1 MFVKRVS
8 ITILICIVLKGW
20 VFAQPFNA
28 YVEHNYTVEDFKNSR
43 QSWAVIQADDG
54 KMVFGNSN
62 AINLF
67 DGEQWH
73 YIHVPIGQT
82 TYSLAKSDDG
92 RIYTGGE
99 GDIGYLSADE
109 HYQMEFKSLL
119 PRLDSTKH
127 DFQFVRQTHYL
138 SNQVYFRTRTQLMMY
153 NAQEDTVLVYNPG
166 VEIYN
171 SYLIKDKVYV
181 QVEGKG
187 LVDITNLKE
196 TVVDSSSY
204 FLTDRVF
211 GMLPTEQGLII
222 YFREH
227 GLQRYYGELFTSFS
241 PSSLDYLS
249 EHKGYRMLQ
258 LTNNRIAIAT
268 LSGGIM
274 FLDGKGQLLQILTQ
288 HTGLNDDHV
297 YDLFQDNQG
306 LLWAMLDDGISVID
320 VNSSFNQYDINYGI
334 DGLVNGVFQQSDEV
348 TVTTNNGFYYWD
360 GKATPFFRKVDRSP
374 EHSFVAIQLQDKV
387 VSSSQAG
394 LYVIENGNATKKSDL
409 IFPRIIANG
418 EASFIGWGSGSLS
431 LFDYKNEQLHLTK
444 TYADILYP
452 KSWVLDEGQLYILTI
467 NGQLLRVSLSSGVIY
482 NIETESVSSEKLYIG
497 KIGTSVMLGAMEGIF
512 KVEKNKIIPSDG
524 LFSNL
529 ENITLFQDCGD
540 ELWIRSGTE
549 LVRFARNGDSWDKE
563 VDEFNSIGADEGFFS
578 MSCYPTS
585 TWFGLENKII
595 QIPKQFKQDIF
606 PFQTNITSV
615 VINSDSLIYNGFGSP
630 DEASVLEYRNNQM
643 RFSFAAASFLKADFN
658 SYQYKLEGFDEEWSN
673 WTSESQ
679 KDYTNIPEGDYTF
692 KVRGRNIYKKVGRE
706 AAFQF
711 QILPPWYRSWW
722 AYLMYLSIIS
732 AILYF
737 IHRVRV
743 NQILKVERVRNRIAG
758 DLHDEVSA
766 TLSSIYY
773 FAEAIERYPEQSKS
787 GRFVRLILESAF
799 EAKEKITDIVW
810 SINPEYDDWQDFLVK
825 CRRHTSDLLESKNI
839 KYDLKIQGD
848 AKGKMDMEFRQHIW
862 LIFKEILTNSV
873 RHAEPSRVDVIL
885 SVQSGKLTLVIQD
898 DGKGF
903 DVKNTAKGNGLASIQ
918 KRAAQINADVE
929 LNSEKDFGTRWVITT
944 HI

>member
-1 MFVKRVS
+1 MFVKRIS
-8 ITILICIVLKGW
+8 ITILISIVLKGW

-28 YVEHNYTVEDFKNSR
+28 YVVHNYTVEDFKNSR
-43 QSWAVIQADDG
+43 QSWAAIQADDG

-67 DGEQWH
+67 DGVQWQ

-109 HYQMEFKSLL
+109 RYQFEFKSLL
-119 PRLDSTKH
+119 PRLDSTKRN
-127 DFQFVRQTHYL
+127 FQFVRQTHYL

-153 NAQEDTVLVYNPG
+153 NEQQDTVLVYKPG

-171 SYLIKDKVYV
+171 SYLIKNKIYV

-204 FLTDRVF
+204 FLTDRIF
-211 GMLPTEQGLII
+211 GMLPTEQGLLI

-227 GLQRYYGELFTSFS
+227 GLQQYYGELFTSFS

-249 EHKGYRMLQ
+249 EHKGYRMLR
-258 LTNNRIAIAT
+258 LSNNRIAIAT

-288 HTGLNDDHV
+288 QTGLNDNHV
-297 YDLFQDNQG
+297 YELFQDNQG

-320 VNSSFNQYDINYGI
+320 VNSNFTQYDINYGI
-334 DGLVNGVFQQSDEV
+334 DGLVNGVFQQRDEI

-360 GKATPFFRKVDRSP
+360 GKDIPFFQKVDGSP

-394 LYVIENGNATKKSDL
+394 LFVIENGKATKKSEL
-409 IFPRIIANG
+409 IFPKIIANG
-418 EASFIGWGSGSLS
+418 EGSFLGWGSGSLN
-431 LFDYKNEQLHLTK
+431 LYEFKNGALNLTK
-444 TYADILYP
+444 TYADIPYP
-452 KSWVLDEGQLYILTI
+452 KSWVINGQQLYILTI
-467 NGQLLRVSLSSGVIY
+467 NGQLLKVSLSSGVIY
-482 NIETESVSSEKLYIG
+482 NIEAELVTSEKLYIG
-497 KIGTSVMLGAMEGIF
+497 KIGSTVMLGTMEGIF
-512 KVEKNKIIPSDG
+512 KVDENKIVLSDSLYSG
-524 LFSNL
+524 LI
-529 ENITLFQDCGD
+529 NITLFKDCGD
-540 ELWIRSGTE
+540 EIWIRSSSD
-549 LVRFARNGDSWDKE
+549 LVRFARNGDVWEKE
-563 VDEFNSIGADEGFFS
+563 VNTFNSIGANEGFFA

-595 QIPKQFKQDIF
+595 QIPKQFKQEIL

-615 VINSDSLIYNGFGSP
+615 VINSDSLIYSGYGIP
-630 DEASVLEYRNNQM
+630 DEKFVLEYSNNQM
-643 RFSFAAASFLKADFN
+643 RFSFAAASFLNPAFN
-658 SYQYKLEGFDEEWSN
+658 TYQYKLEGFDEEWSN

-692 KVRGRNIYKKVGRE
+692 KVRGRNIYKKIGRE

-711 QILPPWYRSWW
+711 QILPPWYRTWW
-722 AYLMYLSIIS
+722 AYLMYLAIIS
-732 AILYF
+732 AILYS
-737 IHRVRV
+737 IHRARV

-787 GRFVRLILESAF
+787 GRFVHLILESAF

-810 SINPEYDDWQDFLVK
+810 SINPENDDWQDFLAK
-825 CRRHTSDLLESKNI
+825 CRRHASDLLESKNI
-839 KYDLKIQGD
+839 KYELKIQGD
-848 AKGKMDMEFRQHIW
+848 EKGKMDMEFRQHIW

-873 RHAEPSRVDVIL
+873 RHAEPSRVDIIL
-885 SVQSGKLTLVIQD
+885 SVRSGKLTLVVQD

-903 DVKNTAKGNGLASIQ
+903 DVKNTPKGNGLSNIQ
-918 KRAAQINADVE
+918 KRAAQINADVDFS
-929 LNSEKDFGTRWVITT
+929 SEKDFGTRWMLIAE
-944 HI
+944 I